1 MNPLTGTTETTFLNP
16 TFFKPAEAKIAGAGF
31 QAFLQQSIQQVDQA
45 QKVSDQM
52 TAGLISGRV
61 ENVHEVMIAAQK
73 ASLSLDLTMQV
84 RNKMVE
90 AYQEVM
96 RMQV

>member
-1 MNPLTGTTETTFLNP
+1 MNPIQGMDPSFLQPNFIKPPDVKVAGT
-16 TFFKPAEAKIAGAGF
+16 GF
-31 QAFLQQSIQQVDQA
+31 QNLLTQSIQQVDQA
-45 QKVSDQM
+45 QKLSDQM
-52 TAGLISGRV
+52 TAGLVNGNV
-61 ENVHEVMIAAQK
+61 ENVHDVMIAAQK
-73 ASLSLDLTMQV
+73 ASLSLELTMQV

>member
-1 MNPLTGTTETTFLNP
+1 MNPIQGIDATFLQPNFIKP
-16 TFFKPAEAKIAGAGF
+16 TELKVAGTEF
-31 QAFLQQSIQQVDQA
+31 QNLLSQSIQQVDQA

-52 TAGLISGRV
+52 TAGLVSGNV

-73 ASLSLDLTMQV
+73 ASLSLELTMQV

>member
-1 MNPLTGTTETTFLNP
+1 MNSIQALDPSFLQPNFIKPTEVKVAGT
-16 TFFKPAEAKIAGAGF
+16 GF
-31 QAFLQQSIQQVDQA
+31 QNLLTQSIQQVDQA

-52 TAGLISGRV
+52 TAGLVNGNV
-61 ENVHEVMIAAQK
+61 ENVHDVMIAAQK
-73 ASLSLDLTMQV
+73 ASLSLELTMQV

>member
-1 MNPLTGTTETTFLNP
+1 MNSLQGVAANFLQSE
-16 TFFKPAEAKIAGAGF
+16 FIKPAEPKVAGADF
-31 QAFLQQSIQQVDQA
+31 QHFLSQSIQKVDEA

-52 TAGLISGRV
+52 TAGLISGQV
-61 ENVHEVMIAAQK
+61 EDVHQVMVAAQK
-73 ASLSLDLTMQV
+73 ASLSLELTMQV
-84 RNKMVE
+84 RNKMIE

>member
-1 MNPLTGTTETTFLNP
+1 MNPIQGVDAMFMQPTFL
-16 TFFKPAEAKIAGAGF
+16 KPAETKVAGAGF
-31 QAFLQQSIQQVDQA
+31 QTFLQQSIQQVDQA
-45 QKVSDQM
+45 QKVSDQL
-52 TAGLISGRV
+52 TAGLVAGNV

-73 ASLSLDLTMQV
+73 ASLSLEMTMQV

>member
-1 MNPLTGTTETTFLNP
+1 MNPLQGVAANFLQPDFIKPVET
-16 TFFKPAEAKIAGAGF
+16 KVAGADF
-31 QAFLQQSIQQVDQA
+31 QQFLSQSIQKVDQA

-52 TAGLISGRV
+52 TTGLVTGQV
-61 ENVHEVMIAAQK
+61 EDVHQVMVAAQK
-73 ASLSLDLTMQV
+73 ASLSLELTMQV
-84 RNKMVE
+84 RNKMIE